1 MTGTSIVDT
10 AIIPSLSVSTLGG
23 EQIETPL
30 LDGVDLS
37 APGLL
42 GIDTL
47 HCHRIV
53 IDFDEARMSVAAH

>member
-10 AIIPSLSVSTLGG
+10 AIIPPLSISTLGG
-23 EQIETPL
+23 DRIETPL
-30 LDGVDLS
+30 LDGVDLG

-47 HCHRIV
+47 HRRRLV
-53 IDFDEARMSVAAH
+53 IDFDEAR